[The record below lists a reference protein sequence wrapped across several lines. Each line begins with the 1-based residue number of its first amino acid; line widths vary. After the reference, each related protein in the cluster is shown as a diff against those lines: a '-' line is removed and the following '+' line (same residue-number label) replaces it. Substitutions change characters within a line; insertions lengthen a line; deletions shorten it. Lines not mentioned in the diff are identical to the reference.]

1 MRKRNLL
8 LAAGASLA
16 TLSLTV
22 GTGMASPPSPP
33 PVEGPFSLNVQWST
47 TGLPQPASVTNG
59 PWTLGQGSAT
69 LDHQNKGLCDT
80 FPNGALQSN
89 PGTNLMQP
97 YYFPQIKRGL
107 DGKLDGYFDYRI
119 KDTDEA
125 IAHGTSTDGG
135 LTWSIDGV
143 KLRLNGTCPANDAST
158 NAAGNGDNGQG
169 HPFVMTIPTGPTRKT
184 LLYTLD
190 RAGSVGDNGGLTIHN
205 VTGGFSGL
213 NNIEPVTAATPVPPG
228 VPQTIGLDHPDGILG
243 LIPGTGTDPH
253 FNPTK
258 ILYLKKVKG
267 SKSSPAT
274 GLDLT
279 KLCTES
285 QSQPYTSK
293 KTNYDRSELRIATTI
308 DGVNF
313 SDGGP
318 ASGLNNPDDNT
329 SIGGFRYIGP
339 NGTILRQLDGS
350 FGLFFSGGGCQD
362 GDSDAYHFIGHAHSS
377 DAVHWTVD
385 NGAANP
391 LVQVDYTY
399 PTTSPQ
405 KYYTGRVYNPQVI
418 VNGLGS
424 ATLIFSGYRTGKPL
438 PDVGTGLGVPTAY
451 TPVATE
457 AANYRTIMVQ
467 PVHSCLGITGP
478 LSLPGDPGGLIC
490 PPPPTH

>member
-8 LAAGASLA
+8 LAASGSLA

-22 GTGMASPPSPP
+22 GTAMASPPSPP

-59 PWTLGQGSAT
+59 PWTLGQGPAT

-97 YYFPQIKRGL
+97 YYFPQIKRSL

-228 VPQTIGLDHPDGILG
+228 
-243 LIPGTGTDPH
+243 
-253 FNPTK
+253 
-258 ILYLKKVKG
+258 YR
-267 SKSSPAT
+267 
-274 GLDLT
+274 
-279 KLCTES
+279 KL
-285 QSQPYTSK
+285 
-293 KTNYDRSELRIATTI
+293 
-308 DGVNF
+308 
-313 SDGGP
+313 
-318 ASGLNNPDDNT
+318 SGW
-329 SIGGFRYIGP
+329 II
-339 NGTILRQLDGS
+339 
-350 FGLFFSGGGCQD
+350 
-362 GDSDAYHFIGHAHSS
+362 
-377 DAVHWTVD
+377 
-385 NGAANP
+385 
-391 LVQVDYTY
+391 
-399 PTTSPQ
+399 
-405 KYYTGRVYNPQVI
+405 
-418 VNGLGS
+418 
-424 ATLIFSGYRTGKPL
+424 
-438 PDVGTGLGVPTAY
+438 PTAFS
-451 TPVATE
+451 A
-457 AANYRTIMVQ
+457 
-467 PVHSCLGITGP
+467 
-478 LSLPGDPGGLIC
+478 
-490 PPPPTH
+490 